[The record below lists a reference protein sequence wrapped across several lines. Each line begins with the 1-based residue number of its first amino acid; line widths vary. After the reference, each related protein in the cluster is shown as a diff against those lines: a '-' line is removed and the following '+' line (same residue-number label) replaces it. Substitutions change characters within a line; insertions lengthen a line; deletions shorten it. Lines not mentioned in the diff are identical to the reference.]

1 MEQAKVGGRTNHR
14 LGWALIAVWALLALL
29 LDLFWI
35 DLYDRFWVIA
45 FVLPA
50 TLWLGI
56 AGLAGSIAVRAL
68 RDRAWAAPMILLAAV
83 ASVGT
88 LQGLAGER
96 IGLLARFHTLR
107 PRYQAIVAD
116 IQAGRVPPRGSRY
129 LIGRRSPVQ
138 CYAFQVSCART
149 TTLANGQPL
158 ALLTPVPVCHPPAQ
172 DEFRIPVWMSSP
184 VCRLQDVP
192 VQWTLHLSTPPA
204 RSPAPLSS
212 PFG

>member
-14 LGWALIAVWALLALL
+14 LEWALIAVWALLALL
-29 LDLFWI
+29 LDLLWI

-56 AGLAGSIAVRAL
+56 AGLAGSIAVRAF
-68 RDRAWAAPMILLAAV
+68 RDRAWAAPMILLAAL

-107 PRYQAIVAD
+107 PRYRAIVAD
-116 IQAGRVPPRGSRY
+116 IQAGRVPPGGTRY
-129 LIGRRSPVQ
+129 LIEQGIPLRVAFPWPGGITDNWCGVVYDPSGLVLKARLFRPDLSNFGDPALRQVRSL
-138 CYAFQVSCART
+138 FGGDLRSCE
-149 TTLANGQPL
+149 PL
-158 ALLTPVPVCHPPAQ
+158 GGHWYFCCFT
-172 DEFRIPVWMSSP
+172 
-184 VCRLQDVP
+184 
-192 VQWTLHLSTPPA
+192 
-204 RSPAPLSS
+204 
-212 PFG
+212 